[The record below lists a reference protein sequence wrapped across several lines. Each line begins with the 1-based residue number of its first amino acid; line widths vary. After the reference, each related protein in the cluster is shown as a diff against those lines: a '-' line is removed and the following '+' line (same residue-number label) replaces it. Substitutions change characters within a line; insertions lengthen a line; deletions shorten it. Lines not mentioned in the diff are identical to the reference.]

1 MDRYVIRTRI
11 LSPFIFRLVVF
22 SALIMAMLWLASAGN
37 AATTIVVNTTA
48 DTKSNDGQC
57 SLREAIIAANR
68 DRKSGSK
75 PGECPAGSGADTI
88 ILPPGAYTLT
98 RTDNGNEDA
107 CTTGDLD
114 IRGDVD
120 IVGGPGVTIDASGI
134 TDRVF
139 HVMSGN
145 VTLSDMTIKNG
156 GGDVNYGGGIYNKGH
171 LTLTNVTLS
180 GNEAEYSGGGI
191 KNIGQLTLYN
201 STLADNHAG
210 STGGGVANYGDPV
223 EFQNTIIAGNTAASA
238 ADCTGSLS
246 SLGHNLVG
254 DDTGCPVAAADLTV
268 DPADVFVTVLG
279 PLEADS
285 TGTEMHA
292 LLRGSPAID
301 AGDDLACPTADQ
313 RGEPRP
319 TDGDR
324 DGKSHCDV
332 GAFEAGRNPLA
343 LLTAFPNGEE
353 GTTVTGLYS
362 NLPNADITLNVYS
375 NSVCDPSGQGEFFFS
390 LPVTTDENGYFTAD
404 GPAAPEGHFFL
415 TATAT
420 AGEHTT
426 DFSPCIAVGPD
437 NDSWPRAY
445 SLDHLFASTAV
456 FEQYVDAPGQ
466 SRWFKLT
473 VEPDS
478 KVIVTLTDLPA
489 NYDLTLYKDIQATFD
504 ALVAPQDETDLA
516 RLGAEFAPDAFS
528 PDAFSPDAFSPDAF
542 SPDAFSPDAFSPD
555 AFSPDAFS
563 PDAFSPDAFSPDA
576 FSPDAFSP
584 DAFSPDA
591 FSPDAFSPDAFS
603 PDAFSPDAFSPD
615 AFSGAQTRSLLAVS
629 AFEGTAGEGIA
640 LNTWNNTGEFYV
652 RVRGRNG
659 VSSLDGPFHLEVTLL
674 TGSCSAVGPITTPPS
689 LVASA
694 GDYKT
699 IILADLGR
707 MAPADTTDLEARL
720 AALAARPEVA
730 GVLVDVGTDARV
742 AAANAQADA
751 YPTCPYAKNLAAE
764 AIKAIVDDYWA
775 LNPLEYVVIAGG
787 DQAIPF
793 YRHPDNALLANE
805 QNFYPP
811 VLDNTP
817 SQASLRLG
825 YVLGQDFYAARHNLS
840 LNNSTFPLPE
850 LAVGRLVE
858 TPDQINLVLDAYL
871 GGSGVVIP
879 QTSLVTGYDF
889 LEDVANA
896 VRNELEG
903 GIGSA
908 PEALIT
914 PANLPPTHPDAWTAD
929 QLRAALLGS
938 RHDMVF
944 LAGHFSANS
953 ALAADY
959 STRLL
964 AEELPAAPVDLENAI
979 IYSAGCHAGYNIV
992 DEHGVPAVTR
1002 QPDWAQAFALKGA
1015 TLIGGTGYQYGD
1027 TDFIEYSERLYLGFT
1042 RQLRLGSGPVSIGQA
1057 LAAAKQAYLAET
1069 PQLGG
1074 LHEKALL
1081 EATIFGL
1088 PMLSVDLPGRIT
1100 LPGDDPT
1107 VPPPTPF
1114 DTDPGLTLGLEYADI
1129 SVASPLSEIEAPL
1142 TNIAMTETVTAT
1154 YLVGN
1159 DGFVTNPGAPALP
1172 LEVEN
1177 VTVAGTALR
1186 GVGFRGGLYTEE
1198 DTLPLIGAPTTEIRG
1213 VHAPFLSDV
1222 FFPVRLWSV
1231 NYLDA
1236 LGGGATRL
1244 MATPAQHKT
1253 GPVVDDLQLSTRR
1266 QFSQMSFR
1274 LYYSANTA
1282 TYAADSVPALAAPPS
1297 IVHVSAFP
1305 TAGQVLFRIN
1315 VVGNPAAGIQEVW
1328 VAYTDEGAPWPR
1340 TWESLDLT
1348 QHPTDST
1355 LWEGTLALNDTD
1367 PQDLRYMVQAVNGV
1381 GLVGLATNLGAFY
1394 IPGFDAEPTLPTTI
1408 AFLSPPTSGPY
1419 GTQVTFSA
1427 LLTGDSGPLAGQT
1440 LTFRLGSQT
1449 RLAVTGP
1456 DGVATVELSL
1466 LGLPGD
1472 DEVRA
1477 TFDGTAEYLPSVAAA
1492 PFTIEKQATALA
1504 LDPPSATVAPGE
1516 DAGMAAT
1523 LTDVTGRRLGEKTLF
1538 FVVTGGESSFA
1549 LGVIGDYAGRAP
1561 LGIVPLPPGTY
1572 DVTVFF
1578 GGEPLGPGVVTLE
1591 DSRYLPSTTTGSL
1604 TVSNTPP
1611 AAVDDAYSVDQN
1623 DVLVVPAPGV
1633 LDNDSDA
1640 DHHALTAVLVDE
1652 PEHGS
1657 LTLNTDGSFT
1667 YIPDPGFYG
1676 ADSFAY
1682 QANDGFDD
1690 SNLAT
1695 VNITV
1700 NPTNQPPICS
1710 TAVPDPVIIWP
1721 PNNKFKPVHI
1731 LGVTDPDGDPVTI
1744 VVDQIFQ
1751 DEEIGKKPDACRIG
1765 ASKAWVRAERD
1776 GYGNGRVYHIR
1787 FTASDGQGG
1796 VCTGEVLVGVPHDQ
1810 GDPFPVDDGP
1820 PWYDSVTGEPIE

>member
-11 LSPFIFRLVVF
+11 LSPFVFRLTVF
-22 SALIMAMLWLASAGN
+22 SALILAMLWLAGAGN

-57 SLREAIIAANR
+57 SLREAIVAANTNR
-68 DRKSGSK
+68 RSGSK

-98 RTDNGNEDA
+98 RTGSGEEDA

-139 HVMSGN
+139 HIMHGN
-145 VTLSDMTIKNG
+145 VTLSGLTIKNG
-156 GGDVNYGGGIYNKGH
+156 SDVNHGGGIYNHGQ

-180 GNEAEYSGGGI
+180 GNQAEYSGGGI
-191 KNIGQLTLYN
+191 KNAGQLTLYN
-201 STLADNHAG
+201 TTLADNHAG
-210 STGGGVANYGDPV
+210 TFGGGVANYGDPV
-223 EFQNTIIAGNTAASA
+223 EFQNTIIAGNTGVSA
-238 ADCTGSLS
+238 ADCYGSLI

-254 DDTGCPVAAADLTV
+254 DATGCPVTAADLTV
-268 DPADVFVTVLG
+268 NPADVFITVLG

-285 TGTEMHA
+285 DGTEMHA

-301 AGDDLACPTADQ
+301 AGDDLTCPLADQ

-343 LLTAFPNGEE
+343 LLTAFPNGE
-353 GTTVTGLYS
+353 GGATVTGLYS
-362 NLPNADITLNVYS
+362 NLPNADIVLSVYS

-390 LPVTTDENGYFTAD
+390 TPVTTDENGYFTAD
-404 GPAAPEGHFFL
+404 GPAVPEGHFFL

-420 AGEHTT
+420 DASEHTT
-426 DFSPCIAVGPD
+426 DFSQCIAVGPD

-456 FEQYVDAPGQ
+456 FEQYVDTPGQ
-466 SRWFKLT
+466 SRWFKFT

-478 KVIVTLTDLPA
+478 KVIVTLTGLPA

-629 AFEGTAGEGIA
+629 AFEGTAGEGIS

-659 VSSLDGPFHLEVTLL
+659 VASLDGPFHLEVTLL

-707 MAPADTTDLEARL
+707 MAPADTTEMEARL

-730 GVLVDVGTDARV
+730 GIVVDVGADARV
-742 AAANAQADA
+742 AAANTQADA
-751 YPTCPYAKNLAAE
+751 FPTCPYAKNLAAE
-764 AIKAIVDDYWA
+764 AIKDIVDDYWA
-775 LNPLEYVVIAGG
+775 LNPLEYVVIVGG
-787 DQAIPF
+787 DQVIPF

-825 YVLGQDFYAARHNLS
+825 YVLGQDFYGARHNLS
-840 LNNSTFPLPE
+840 LNNSTFPVPE

-858 TPDQINLVLDAYL
+858 TPDQINAVLDAYL

-879 QTSLVTGYDF
+879 QSSLVTGYDF

-896 VRNELEG
+896 VRDELEA
-903 GIGSA
+903 GIGST
-908 PEALIT
+908 PDALIT
-914 PANLPPTHPDAWTAD
+914 PANLPPTHPDAWTAE

-938 RHDMVF
+938 RHDLVF

-953 ALAADY
+953 TLAADY
-959 STRLL
+959 TTRLL
-964 AEELPAAPVDLENAI
+964 AEELPVASVDLANAI

-992 DEHGVPAVTR
+992 DEHGVPLVTR
-1002 QPDWAQAFALKGA
+1002 QPDWAQAFAQKGA
-1015 TLIGGTGYQYGD
+1015 TLIGGTAYQYGD
-1027 TDFIEYSERLYLGFT
+1027 TDFIEYSERLYLEFT
-1042 RQLRLGSGPVSIGQA
+1042 RQLRVGSGPVSIGQA
-1057 LAAAKQAYLAET
+1057 LVAAKHAYLAET

-1081 EATIFGL
+1081 EATVFGL
-1088 PMLSVDLPGRIT
+1088 PMLSVDLPNRVT
-1100 LPGDDPT
+1100 PPEDDPS

-1129 SVASPLSEIEAPL
+1129 SVSSPLTEVEAPL
-1142 TNIAMTETVTAT
+1142 TNIAVTETVTAT
-1154 YLVGN
+1154 YLLGS

-1186 GVGFRGGLYTEE
+1186 GVGFRGGAYTQE

-1231 NYLDA
+1231 NYFDA
-1236 LGGGATRL
+1236 LAGGATRL
-1244 MATPAQHKT
+1244 MVTPAHHKT
-1253 GPVVDDLQLSTRR
+1253 GPLADDLQLSTRC
-1266 QFSQMSFR
+1266 QFNQMDFR
-1274 LYYSANTA
+1274 LYYSNNTT

-1297 IVHVSAFP
+1297 IVHVSAIP
-1305 TAGQVLFRIN
+1305 TDGQVLFRIN

-1328 VAYTDEGAPWPR
+1328 VTYTDESAPLPR
-1340 TWESLDLT
+1340 TWESLDLI
-1348 QHPTDST
+1348 QHPSDST
-1355 LWEGTLALNDTD
+1355 LWEGALTLDGTD

-1381 GLVGLATNLGAFY
+1381 GLVSLATNLGAFY
-1394 IPGFDAEPTLPTTI
+1394 IPGFDAEPTLPTAI
-1408 AFLSPPTSGPY
+1408 AFQSPPTTGPY
-1419 GTQVTFSA
+1419 GAQVTFSA
-1427 LLTGDSGPLAGQT
+1427 LLTGESGPLAGQT

-1456 DGVATVELSL
+1456 DGVAMVTLSL

-1477 TFDGTAEYLPSVAAA
+1477 TFDGTAEYLPSVATA
-1492 PFTIEKQATALA
+1492 PFTIEKQATLLT
-1504 LDPPSATVAPGE
+1504 LDPSSATVAPGE
-1516 DAGMAAT
+1516 DAGMVAT
-1523 LTDVTGRRLGEKTLF
+1523 LTDVTGRHLGEKTLF
-1538 FVVTGGESSFA
+1538 FVVTDGENSTA
-1549 LGVIGDYAGRAP
+1549 LSVIGDYAGRAP
-1561 LGIVPLPPGTY
+1561 LGVVPLPPGVY

-1578 GGEPLGPGVVTLE
+1578 GGEPLGPGVITL
-1591 DSRYLPSTTTGSL
+1591 DDVRYLPSTTAGSL
-1604 TVSNTPP
+1604 T
-1611 AAVDDAYSVDQN
+1611 
-1623 DVLVVPAPGV
+1623 
-1633 LDNDSDA
+1633 
-1640 DHHALTAVLVDE
+1640 
-1652 PEHGS
+1652 
-1657 LTLNTDGSFT
+1657 
-1667 YIPDPGFYG
+1667 
-1676 ADSFAY
+1676 
-1682 QANDGFDD
+1682 
-1690 SNLAT
+1690 
-1695 VNITV
+1695 ITSA
-1700 NPTNQPPICS
+1700 NQPPICS
-1710 TAVPDPVIIWP
+1710 TAVPSPLIIWP
-1721 PNNKFKPVHI
+1721 PNNKFTPVHI

-1744 VVDQIFQ
+1744 VVDQVFQ
-1751 DEEIGKKPDACRIG
+1751 DEEIGKRPDACWIG

-1796 VCTGEVLVGVPHDQ
+1796 VCTGEALVGVPHDH

-1820 PWYDSVTGEPIE
+1820 PWYNSVTGEPIE